1 MFPIAKCCMFIHL
14 NTLEEPLQYKCP
26 NLSRPVFT
34 LTASKEQRW
43 STHLQWTVT
52 CSEAD
57 GLKLWTLPPPS
68 TMTHFTLN
76 PEKSDFFLLWG
87 RAQERL
93 WKSSGSGVEMGDRF
107 LTLYFKQEKI
117 FNIIFAVRQDY
128 LHMEVIR
135 VIHHLFFNLHDRS
148 ELLYFHLIWLQM
160 QSRIRLQM
168 VQFSARRWH
177 HMFNPS

>member
-14 NTLEEPLQYKCP
+14 NTLGEPLQYKCP

-93 WKSSGSGVEMGDRF
+93 WKSSGSGVEMGGRF

-135 VIHHLFFNLHDRS
+135 VIHHLFFLTVTNWAALFSFNLAA
-148 ELLYFHLIWLQM
+148 QM

>member
-14 NTLEEPLQYKCP
+14 NTLGEPLQYKCP

-76 PEKSDFFLLWG
+76 PKKSDFFLLWG

-93 WKSSGSGVEMGDRF
+93 WKSSGSGVEMGGRF

-135 VIHHLFFNLHDRS
+135 VIHHLFFNRH
-148 ELLYFHLIWLQM
+148 ELSCFIF
-160 QSRIRLQM
+160 I
-168 VQFSARRWH
+168 
-177 HMFNPS
+177 